1 MSERFLHA
9 VFGQPVA
16 HSLSPRIHAAFA
28 EQAGIA
34 LEYRRIEAAP
44 GAFADALA
52 AFAAAGGHG
61 ANVTLPLKERAAALC
76 AEITPRAQRAGSV
89 NTLTRGPRGWLGD
102 TTDGVGLLT
111 DLADRHGLQPAGLQV
126 LMIGA
131 GGAARA
137 AAFALLDA
145 GIDRLVIANRTLA
158 RARELAA
165 ALADPR
171 ATATAADADPAGRFD
186 LIVNASAAGHHGAAP
201 PVAHEVLRSARL
213 AYDLSYGPAAAPFLA
228 LAKSAGA
235 THAADGLGM
244 LVEQAAVSF
253 SIWHGRSPDTAPVHA
268 ALRAPAR

>member
-28 EQAGIA
+28 AQAGID
-34 LEYRRIEAAP
+34 LDYRRIEAAP
-44 GAFADALA
+44 EAFADALA
-52 AFAAAGGHG
+52 AFAGAGGHG

-76 AEITPRAQRAGSV
+76 IAITPRAQRAGSV
-89 NTLTRGPRGWLGD
+89 NTLTRDPRGWVGD
-102 TTDGVGLLT
+102 TTDGIGLLT
-111 DLADRHGLQPAGLQV
+111 DLAMRHGLQPAGLHV
-126 LMIGA
+126 LMLGA

-145 GIDRLVIANRTLA
+145 GIDRLVIANRTPA
-158 RARELAA
+158 RAQQLAA

-171 ATATAADADPAGRFD
+171 ATAVAADAAPVGPFD

-201 PVAHEVLRSARL
+201 PVAHEILRSARL
-213 AYDLSYGPAAAPFLA
+213 AYDLSYGAAAAPFLA

-235 THAADGLGM
+235 ARTVDGLGM
-244 LVEQAAVSF
+244 LVEQAAASF
-253 SIWHGRSPDTAPVHA
+253 AIWHGHAPDTAPVYA
-268 ALRAPAR
+268 ALRAQAR

>member
-16 HSLSPRIHAAFA
+16 HSLSPHIHAAFA
-28 EQAGIA
+28 AQAGIE
-34 LEYRRIEAAP
+34 LDYRRIEAAP
-44 GAFADALA
+44 EAFADALA
-52 AFAAAGGHG
+52 AFAAAGGCG
-61 ANVTLPLKERAAALC
+61 ANVTLPLKERAAVLC
-76 AEITPRAQRAGSV
+76 VEITPRAQRAGSV
-89 NTLTRGPRGWLGD
+89 NTLTRDPRGWIGD
-102 TTDGVGLLT
+102 TTDGSGLLT
-111 DLADRHGLQPAGLQV
+111 DLTTRHGLQPAGLHV
-126 LMIGA
+126 LMLGA

-145 GIDRLVIANRTLA
+145 GIERLVIANRTPV
-158 RARELAA
+158 RAQALVE

-171 ATATAADADPAGRFD
+171 ATAITAEAAAAGPFD
-186 LIVNASAAGHHGAAP
+186 LIVNASAAGHHGIAP

-235 THAADGLGM
+235 AQAVDGLGM

-253 SIWHGRSPDTAPVHA
+253 AIWHGRSPDTAPVYA
-268 ALRAPAR
+268 ALRAQVR

>member
-28 EQAGIA
+28 AQAGIA
-34 LEYRRIEAAP
+34 LDYRRIEAAP
-44 GAFADALA
+44 EAFADALA
-52 AFAAAGGHG
+52 AFVAAGGCG
-61 ANVTLPLKERAAALC
+61 ANVTLPLKERAAVLC
-76 AEITPRAQRAGSV
+76 VEITPRAQRAGSV
-89 NTLTRGPRGWLGD
+89 NTLTRDPRGWIGD
-102 TTDGVGLLT
+102 TTDGSGLLT
-111 DLADRHGLQPAGLQV
+111 DLTTRHGLQPAGLHV
-126 LMIGA
+126 LMLGA

-145 GIDRLVIANRTLA
+145 GIERLVIANRTPV
-158 RARELAA
+158 RAQALVE

-171 ATATAADADPAGRFD
+171 ATAITAEAAAAGPFD
-186 LIVNASAAGHHGAAP
+186 LIVNASAAGHHGIAP

-235 THAADGLGM
+235 AQAVDGLGM

-253 SIWHGRSPDTAPVHA
+253 AIWHGHSPDTAPVYA
-268 ALRAPAR
+268 ALRTPAR

>member
-28 EQAGIA
+28 EQVGIA

-61 ANVTLPLKERAAALC
+61 ANVTLPLKEQAAALC
-76 AEITPRAQRAGSV
+76 AAITPRAQRAGSV
-89 NTLTRGPRGWLGD
+89 NTLTRDPRGWLGD
-102 TTDGVGLLT
+102 TTDGIGLLT

-145 GIDRLVIANRTLA
+145 GIDRLVIANRTPA
-158 RARELAA
+158 RAQQLVE
-165 ALADPR
+165 ALDDPR
-171 ATATAADADPAGRFD
+171 ATATDAGPAGRFD

-235 THAADGLGM
+235 AQAVDGLGM

-268 ALRAPAR
+268 ALRTSAH

>member
-28 EQAGIA
+28 AQVGID
-34 LEYRRIEAAP
+34 LDYRRIEAAP
-44 GAFADALA
+44 EAFADTLA
-52 AFAAAGGHG
+52 AFAAAGGYG
-61 ANVTLPLKERAAALC
+61 ANVTLPLKEQAAALC
-76 AEITPRAQRAGSV
+76 AAITPRAQRAGSV
-89 NTLTRGPRGWLGD
+89 NTLTRSPRGWLGD

-111 DLADRHGLQPAGLQV
+111 DLTDRHGLQSAGLHV
-126 LMIGA
+126 LLIGA

-145 GIDRLVIANRTLA
+145 GIGGLAIANRTPA
-158 RARELAA
+158 RAQQLAA

-171 ATATAADADPAGRFD
+171 ASAADADPAGRFD

-201 PVAHEVLRSARL
+201 PVATEVLRTARL
-213 AYDLSYGPAAAPFLA
+213 AYDLSYGAAAAPFLA
-228 LAKSAGA
+228 LARSAGTA
-235 THAADGLGM
+235 QAVDGLGM

-253 SIWHGRSPDTAPVHA
+253 AIWHGRSPDTAPIYA
-268 ALRAPAR
+268 ALRAPAH

>member
-28 EQAGIA
+28 AQVGID
-34 LEYRRIEAAP
+34 LDYRRIEAAP
-44 GAFADALA
+44 EAFADTLA
-52 AFAAAGGHG
+52 AFAAAGGYG
-61 ANVTLPLKERAAALC
+61 ANVTLPLKEQAAALC
-76 AEITPRAQRAGSV
+76 AAITPRAQRAGSV
-89 NTLTRGPRGWLGD
+89 NTLTRSPRGWLGD

-111 DLADRHGLQPAGLQV
+111 DLTDRHGLQPAGLHV
-126 LMIGA
+126 LLIGA

-145 GIDRLVIANRTLA
+145 GIDRLVIVNRTPA
-158 RARELAA
+158 RAQQLAA

-171 ATATAADADPAGRFD
+171 AIATDADPAGRFD
-186 LIVNASAAGHHGAAP
+186 LIVNASAAGHLGAAP
-201 PVAHEVLRSARL
+201 SVDAAVLHSARL
-213 AYDLSYGPAAAPFLA
+213 AYDLSYGAAAAPFLA
-228 LAKSAGA
+228 LARSAGA
-235 THAADGLGM
+235 AQAVDGLGM

-253 SIWHGRSPDTAPVHA
+253 AIWHGRSPDTAPVYA

>member
-28 EQAGIA
+28 EQVGIA

-44 GAFADALA
+44 EAFADALA

-61 ANVTLPLKERAAALC
+61 ANVTLPLKEQAAALC
-76 AEITPRAQRAGSV
+76 AAITPRAQRAGSV
-89 NTLTRGPRGWLGD
+89 NTLTRDPRGWLGD

-111 DLADRHGLQPAGLQV
+111 DLTYRHGLQPAGLQV
-126 LMIGA
+126 LMVGA

-145 GIDRLVIANRTLA
+145 GIDRLVIANRTPA
-158 RARELAA
+158 RAQQLVE
-165 ALADPR
+165 ALDDPR
-171 ATATAADADPAGRFD
+171 ATAAGADPAGRFD

-268 ALRAPAR
+268 ALRAAAH